1 MSYTTRR
8 GRGNSCPA
16 GGSHQFDQDD
26 HTGESSCVLC
36 GFVKGV
42 EAIAA
47 LEKDE
52 DGNLQKRTADHS
64 LGSLVDKK
72 SHLLERMYSRYDS
85 KPKISRSMFE
95 NEMRIL
101 IQNIYADDKSLAWR
115 KNPLISKSASSMHKN
130 LKEML
135 RIKRQYSSYIVMQTN
150 SFRKGDQILFLR
162 PGGRDSGNHLCA
174 LILTHH
180 FGKLL
185 DNWNANI
192 SVSEKEVMELLSQ
205 VKDLPKE
212 YQLTLNAKARKTIRK
227 DLKGLKQAWREL
239 STVQEYR
246 KIIPPRPR
254 NDRPPNPQEM
264 ILQIYKE
271 LFDSQNNEFDSMIY
285 GIDSS
290 LFDQFKIPQARSSLR
305 AFIWEVE
312 RLRKGLEKSEMK
324 KICPLDKYAT
334 KSISEDALFF
344 YNQLTK

>member
-72 SHLLERMYSRYDS
+72 SHLLERMYSSYDS

-115 KNPLISKSASSMHKN
+115 NNPLISKSASSMHKN
-130 LKEML
+130 LKEIL

-150 SFRKGDQILFLR
+150 SLRKGEQILFLR
-162 PGGRDSGNHLCA
+162 PGGRDSGNHLSA
-174 LILTHH
+174 LILTRH

-185 DNWNANI
+185 DNWEANI
-192 SVSEKEVMELLSQ
+192 SVSEKEVMGLLSQ
-205 VKDLPKE
+205 VKDLPEE
-212 YQLTLNAKARKTIRK
+212 YQLTLNAKAKKTIRK

-239 STVQEYR
+239 STVPKYR
-246 KIIPPRPR
+246 KIIPPIVVKRE
-254 NDRPPNPQEM
+254 NPKEI

-271 LFDSQNNEFDSMIY
+271 LFDSQNHEFDSMIY

-324 KICPLDKYAT
+324 KICPLDKYPA